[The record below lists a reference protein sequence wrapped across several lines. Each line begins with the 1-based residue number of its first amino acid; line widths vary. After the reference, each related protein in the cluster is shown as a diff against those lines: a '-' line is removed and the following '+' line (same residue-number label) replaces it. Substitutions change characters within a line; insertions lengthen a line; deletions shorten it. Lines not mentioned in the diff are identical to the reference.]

1 VPLPLIDA
9 YTNEWLDLLVRWLHV
24 IAAIAWIG
32 ASFYFIALDNH
43 LRPPKDEADD
53 ERGVGGEA
61 WEIHGGGFYQV
72 QKYRVAPR
80 TLPEPLHWFKW
91 EAYTTWL
98 SGFALLIVLYYVNA
112 NTYLIDRSVA
122 DLRPWQAIGISVAL
136 LAAAWLVYDAL
147 CRLIPNDLALAG
159 VLLVLV
165 TIAAWGVSHLF
176 SGRAEYIQIGAML
189 GTMMAG
195 NVVFVIIPAH
205 WELIR
210 AKQAGR
216 EPDAAAGLRA
226 KQRSIHNN
234 YLTLPVVFTMISN
247 HFPITYGHSYS
258 WLILV
263 ALLVIGAWVRH
274 FFNLRQ
280 TGRNAWWIPVA
291 AALAIAGLAVAIR
304 PHTSSGG
311 TAVPFTRIQTIM
323 EARCVPCHSAHP
335 TKVNSAPMGIV
346 FDTPKQIA
354 AQASLIEQVAVQT
367 KVMPLGNQTGMT
379 QAERD
384 ALGSWINQGAKTR

>member
-1 VPLPLIDA
+1 MDPYA
-9 YTNEWLDLLVRWLHV
+9 NEWLDLLVRWLHV
-24 IAAIAWIG
+24 VAAIAWIG
-32 ASFYFIALDNH
+32 SSFYFIALDNH
-43 LRPPKDEADD
+43 LRPPKDEADA

-72 QKYRVAPR
+72 QKYRVAPK
-80 TLPEPLHWFKW
+80 TLPEPLYWFKW
-91 EAYTTWL
+91 EAYTTWP
-98 SGFALLIVLYYVNA
+98 SGFALLIVLYYFNA
-112 NTYLIDRSVA
+112 NTYLIDKSVA
-122 DLRPWQAIGISVAL
+122 DLRPWQAIAISVAL
-136 LAAAWLVYDAL
+136 LVAAWLVYDGL
-147 CRLIPNDLALAG
+147 CRVIPNDVALAA

-165 TIAAWGVSHLF
+165 TLAAWGVSHLF

-195 NVVFVIIPAH
+195 NVFFVIIPAH

-216 EPDAAAGLRA
+216 EPSAAAGLRA
-226 KQRSIHNN
+226 KQRSVHNN

-274 FFNLRQ
+274 FFNLRH
-280 TGRNAWWIPVA
+280 TGRTAWWIPVT
-291 AALAIAGLAVAIR
+291 AALAIAAVAVAIR
-304 PHTSSGG
+304 PHGSSGG
-311 TAVPFTRIQTIM
+311 TAVPFTRAQAIVQ
-323 EARCVPCHSAHP
+323 ARCVPCHSAHP
-335 TKVNSAPMGIV
+335 TKVDVAPMGLV
-346 FDTPKQIA
+346 FDTPKQIH
-354 AQASLIEQVAVQT
+354 AQASLIEQVAVTT
-367 KVMPLGNQTGMT
+367 KVMPLGNETGMT

-384 ALGSWINQGAKTR
+384 TLGAWIRQGAKTR